1 MECIFCNADIEK
13 GTEKIYVTSRGGML
27 YFCSNKCEKN
37 MLKLRRKARKVKWT
51 REYRREKDAH
61 LKVLAEK
68 ESGKK
73 QKKKEAK
80 EKEIENEKKKSSK
93 EKAKEKEV
101 EKKKSPKKKTIK
113 KEGDKSK
120 KKKKK

>member
-1 MECIFCNADIEK
+1 MDCSFCNADIEK

-51 REYRREKDAH
+51 REYRKEKDAR

-73 QKKKEAK
+73 QKKKK
-80 EKEIENEKKKSSK
+80 SKKIKKKEIEKTDEK
-93 EKAKEKEV
+93 EKPQKEKTT
-101 EKKKSPKKKTIK
+101 KKR
-113 KEGDKSK
+113 GDKSGK
-120 KKKKK
+120 KNKK

>member
-1 MECIFCNADIEK
+1 MDCSFCNAEIEK

-51 REYRREKDAH
+51 KEYRKEKDAR

-68 ESGKK
+68 KSDKK
-73 QKKKEAK
+73 QKKK
-80 EKEIENEKKKSSK
+80 KS
-93 EKAKEKEV
+93 
-101 EKKKSPKKKTIK
+101 KTIK
-113 KEGDKSK
+113 KKEIEKKDEKKPQKKKTTKKRGDKSGK
-120 KKKKK
+120 KKKK